1 MKNNLLIALIAVAGL
16 APFAAQAQQSY
27 VGINIGRS
35 EQKLS
40 ADGFGSAS
48 DNGGGFRLSAGAAFN
63 QYFGIEAGFVKQA
76 SIDVD
81 LGDGDVVYSK
91 PKTLYLAATGTIP
104 MGARFALTGKVGAA
118 WNRTD
123 FGQGNA
129 YESHRETA
137 PMAGVG
143 ATFAFTPDILGVV
156 EYEHY
161 GHIFKE
167 DGVKIEGSM
176 FSVGVRFNF

>member
-1 MKNNLLIALIAVAGL
+1 MKKNLLLALIAVAGV
-16 APFAAQAQQSY
+16 APFAAQAQSY
-27 VGINIGRS
+27 FGINIGRS

-40 ADGFGSAS
+40 ADGIGSAS
-48 DNGGGFRLSAGAAFN
+48 DNGSGFRLSTGAAFN
-63 QYFGIEAGFVKQA
+63 NYSGIEAGFVKHA

-81 LGDGDVVYSK
+81 LGLGDTVYSK

-104 MGARFALTGKVGAA
+104 VGSRFALTGKVGAA

-123 FGQGNA
+123 FGQNNA

-137 PMAGVG
+137 PMAGIG

-161 GHIFKE
+161 GHIYKE
-167 DGVKIEGSM
+167 DDVNIKGSM
-176 FSVGVRFNF
+176 YSVGVRFNF